1 MRNGIS
7 KALEIAGR
15 SIFYTLANYTFISM
29 EVSFRTHWISI
40 LFSAANVWYSLAYW
54 KAMKALTGK
63 KSLAWVLCGGCLA
76 ASAGIAYF
84 AGYIRGT
91 IVPFDRTLLHATS
104 VRYAAPVET
113 LIAMLPAQ
121 VTFETAALPVV
132 TERSREPT
140 ELFSTQIFPVP
151 VLILTAACAAAENTT
166 LPVLAEISARSKEK
180 SFGISI
186 LPVLSLIDSAP
197 YSACGK

>member
-76 ASAGIAYF
+76 VSAGIAYF

-91 IVPFDRTLLHATS
+91 IVPF
-104 VRYAAPVET
+104 
-113 LIAMLPAQ
+113 
-121 VTFETAALPVV
+121 
-132 TERSREPT
+132 
-140 ELFSTQIFPVP
+140 
-151 VLILTAACAAAENTT
+151 
-166 LPVLAEISARSKEK
+166 
-180 SFGISI
+180 
-186 LPVLSLIDSAP
+186 
-197 YSACGK
+197 

>member
-15 SIFYTLANYTFISM
+15 SIFYTIANYTFISM

-91 IVPFDRTLLHATS
+91 IVPF
-104 VRYAAPVET
+104 
-113 LIAMLPAQ
+113 
-121 VTFETAALPVV
+121 
-132 TERSREPT
+132 
-140 ELFSTQIFPVP
+140 
-151 VLILTAACAAAENTT
+151 
-166 LPVLAEISARSKEK
+166 
-180 SFGISI
+180 
-186 LPVLSLIDSAP
+186 
-197 YSACGK
+197 